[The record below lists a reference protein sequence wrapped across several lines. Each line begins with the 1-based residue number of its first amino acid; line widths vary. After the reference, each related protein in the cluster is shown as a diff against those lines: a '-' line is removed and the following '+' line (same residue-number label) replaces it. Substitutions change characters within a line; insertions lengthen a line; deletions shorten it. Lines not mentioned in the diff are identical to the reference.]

1 MRNLIIG
8 LLLVTIGQIGSFLQ
22 LQGTLKYN
30 WFQKYPMLI
39 LLSSIPLTL
48 IYLHSVQKFYDAT
61 NKEIWP
67 GRLISFGV
75 GVIVFSLMSHFLFKE
90 VINFKTFI
98 CLLLAIVIILIQLFV
113 K

>member
-30 WFQKYPMLI
+30 WYEKYPIII
-39 LLSSIPLTL
+39 LLSGIPLTL
-48 IYLHSVQKFYDAT
+48 IYLFSVKKFYLAT
-61 NKEIWP
+61 NGEIWP
-67 GRLISFGV
+67 GRLISFGI
-75 GVIVFSLMSHFLFKE
+75 GVIVFSFMSYFLFKE
-90 VINFKTFI
+90 QMTSKTII
-98 CLLLAIVIILIQLFV
+98 CLLLAFIIIFIQLFV